1 MEAGEGDAQDTI
13 NVLVIEPDP
22 ERRERLVACLSS
34 KMGFKVLGAGDDV
47 LDVCQ
52 APILQRRPV
61 DVYLVDIDRPEM
73 AETDTWAAIHLLL
86 PGTRIAALTEGTN
99 VPVLRAA
106 LSAGVRVIHR
116 LDAEPDVLR
125 RAVRNAAQRV
135 VDYDPQLIEQA
146 KSALFR
152 PLEEPQT
159 HLEDKSIHLT
169 QREREVLVLLGHG
182 LSNREIAA
190 RLHLCE
196 KTVRN
201 CMSQILSK
209 LGLDNR
215 TQAALWA
222 TEHDLTIRG

>member
-13 NVLVIEPDP
+13 NVLVIERDA

-34 KMGFKVLGAGDDV
+34 EMGFKVLGAGDDF
-47 LDVCQ
+47 LEVCQ
-52 APILQRRPV
+52 APILKRRPV
-61 DVYLVDIDRPEM
+61 GVYLVNIDRPEM

-86 PGTRIAALTEGTN
+86 PGARIAALTEGTN

-106 LSAGVRVIHR
+106 LGAGVRVIHR
-116 LDAEPDVLR
+116 VDAEPDVLR

-152 PLEEPQT
+152 PLEEPQIY
-159 HLEDKSIHLT
+159 LEDKSIQLT

-182 LSNREIAA
+182 LSNRKIAA
-190 RLHLCE
+190 RLNLSE

-201 CMSQILSK
+201 CVSEILSK
-209 LGLDNR
+209 LGLHNR

-222 TEHDLTIRG
+222 REQGLSDRE